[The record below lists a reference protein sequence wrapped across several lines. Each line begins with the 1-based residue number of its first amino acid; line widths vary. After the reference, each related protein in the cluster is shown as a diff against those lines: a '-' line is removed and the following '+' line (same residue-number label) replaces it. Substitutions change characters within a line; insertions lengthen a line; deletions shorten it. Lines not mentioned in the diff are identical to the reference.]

1 MEKYKVIEA
10 FETPAVEAVEASEGV
25 EAVEAKEAVAHNVD
39 DILELSDEQAA
50 ELAGKVE
57 KVEVPGASTP
67 TPPAAEVPPARTE
80 PVNTT
85 AAPSADSK
93 PAEAAPQKKSWAGG
107 HVVGANKPE
116 KGRGK

>member
-10 FETPAVEAVEASEGV
+10 FETPTVEASEGV
-25 EAVEAKEAVAHNVD
+25 EAREAVAHQVD
-39 DILELSDEQAA
+39 DILELSDEQAV
-50 ELAGKVE
+50 ELSGKVE

-93 PAEAAPQKKSWAGG
+93 PAEVAKKSWAGN

-116 KGRGK
+116 KGRNR